1 MIKELKDLG
10 GQLFNKRQGLLSFW
24 QHTAENFY
32 PERADFTVT
41 RNSGDDFAKDV
52 MSSYPMR
59 ARRDLG
65 NLFGT
70 MLKKTEFKMRTNK
83 KDREDTLAR
92 QWLDRATKIQV
103 AAMTDRVANLAR
115 ATKEGD
121 HDVAAFGQCVITTE
135 LNMQQNAL
143 LYRCW
148 HLRDVAWME
157 NIEGKITT
165 VYRKWKP
172 TVSQLCKT
180 FPKTVNSRVRD
191 KLEKNPYDEVNV
203 WHCVMP
209 TEDYSGLHGAKPIRQ
224 PFVSIFID
232 VDNDAELECVGSVIQ
247 PYTIPRW
254 QTVTG
259 SQYAAS
265 PAVTASISDA
275 RAMQI
280 MMQTILEAGE
290 KAVNPPMIGY
300 PQALRSDLQIFAGGF
315 TAVDREYD
323 DRTGAAIKPLE
334 QGKYGIPIGLE
345 ILDRTQREISEA
357 WFLNKLN
364 LPPQGTEMTAYEASE
379 RVKEFVR
386 NAMPLI
392 QPLEAEY
399 PAAICE
405 NTFVLLMA
413 NGVFGSVQEIPE
425 SIQGADVM
433 FVFESP
439 LTEAEDRIKSGKLV
453 EFVNII
459 KTTAEIDPDAAIV
472 LDVKKAVR
480 DTGLGSVPAEWLR
493 TESDI
498 EQITAQRQAMQEK
511 QTAMAMAQQQA
522 MTTKTEGEA
531 MKAEG
536 EAMRG

>member
-1 MIKELKDLG
+1 
-10 GQLFNKRQGLLSFW
+10 
-24 QHTAENFY
+24 
-32 PERADFTVT
+32 
-41 RNSGDDFAKDV
+41 
-52 MSSYPMR
+52 
-59 ARRDLG
+59 LG
-65 NLFGT
+65 NLFST
-70 MLKKTEFKMRTNK
+70 MLKKTDFKMRTNK

-92 QWLDRATKIQV
+92 QWLEKATKIQV
-103 AAMTDRVANLAR
+103 AAMTDRVANLTR

-121 HDVAAFGQCVITTE
+121 HDVAAFGQCAITTE
-135 LNMQQNAL
+135 INMAQNAL

-148 HLRDVAWME
+148 HLRDVAWQE

-165 VYRKWKP
+165 VFRKWKP

-191 KLEKNPYDEVNV
+191 KLEKNPFDEVNV
-203 WHCVMP
+203 WHCIMP
-209 TEDYSGLHGAKPIRQ
+209 TEDYLQLHGVKPVRQ
-224 PFVSIFID
+224 PFVTIYID
-232 VDNDAELECVGSVIQ
+232 VDNDTELECVGSLIQ

-315 TAVDREYD
+315 TAIDREYD

-345 ILDRTQREISEA
+345 LLDRTQREISEA

-399 PAAICE
+399 PAALCE

-413 NGVFGSVQEIPE
+413 NGAFGDIRDIPQ
-425 SIQGADVM
+425 SIQGADIQ
-433 FVFESP
+433 FIFESP
-439 LTEAEDRIKSGKLV
+439 LTEAEDRIKSGKFV
-453 EFVNII
+453 EFVNIL
-459 KTTAEIDPDAAIV
+459 KTASEIDPDASIV

-480 DTGLGSVPAEWLR
+480 DTGLGSVPADWIR
-493 TESDI
+493 TEDAI
-498 EQITAQRQAMQEK
+498 EKITAQRQAALEEQADLEAAAQE
-511 QTAMAMAQQQA
+511 A
-522 MTTKTEGEA
+522 MTAKAEGEA
-531 MKAEG
+531 MKARG
-536 EAMRG
+536 ETVSG